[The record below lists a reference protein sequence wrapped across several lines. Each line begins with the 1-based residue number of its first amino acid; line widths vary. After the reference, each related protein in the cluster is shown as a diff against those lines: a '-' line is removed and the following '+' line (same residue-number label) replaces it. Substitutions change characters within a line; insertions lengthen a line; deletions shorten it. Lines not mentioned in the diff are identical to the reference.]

1 MSEKEYLFL
10 QKCFSKY
17 AAHLSPILNINMSVL
32 LTSIKQDKVIQNID
46 QINILISFFQVINK
60 QEKKEQILTSKKQ
73 KRCKIEQNSIQEKE
87 QIDLF
92 LENIRLF
99 QNKLLIFRLDK
110 EIKKKIDCRD
120 L

>member
-1 MSEKEYLFL
+1 
-10 QKCFSKY
+10 
-17 AAHLSPILNINMSVL
+17 MSVL

-60 QEKKEQILTSKKQ
+60 QKKEQISTSKKQ

-99 QNKLLIFRLDK
+99 QNKLLIVRLDK
-110 EIKKKIDCRD
+110 EIKIENRK
-120 L
+120 